1 MGGKPATGKK
11 VERLQRQVNRLR
23 NLLADAWLRGC
34 AQATIRRIERD
45 LKRRW
50 DLLDTF
56 ALEPTRNR
64 KHHTPV

>member
-1 MGGKPATGKK
+1 MGEN
-11 VERLQRQVNRLR
+11 VERLQRQADRLR
-23 NLLADAWLRGC
+23 NLLADAWARGC
-34 AQATIRRIERD
+34 PRSVIDRIERD

-56 ALEPTRNR
+56 VLDPAESP